1 MYILNEWGIRMFF
14 EIEASNKIAVQKATA
29 SYTYA
34 DLAADAAHIVSML
47 TLPQKGLVGIV
58 CRNDYKTI
66 VHYVAALQAGHAVML
81 LNDGIE
87 ADVLAQIVDR
97 YAPAFLLGAV
107 SHDAY
112 DEITEQFWKKR
123 VLPTY
128 DVHPQLALLLSTS
141 GTTGSPKYVRLSYQ
155 NIQANAESIVDY
167 LQITDEDRPVINL
180 PLSYS
185 YGISI
190 VNSHLQVG
198 ATMLL
203 TTKSVKLPSFWYF
216 LKEFEGTSIAGVPF
230 TYQMLNRL
238 GFFDMSL
245 PSLKV
250 MTQAGGH
257 LDTYLV
263 DKFNQYAMQTNRRF
277 YVMYGQTEASPRIA
291 YVPYD
296 RLADKIGTI
305 GVPIPG
311 GRFEVAE
318 NGELIYYGKNVMMG
332 YALGAEDLAKDDEY
346 GGRLATGDVATI
358 DDEGYATLIGR
369 LKSFIKIKG
378 LRINLHDVEKTI
390 AQKFGVTVACVG
402 NDTQL
407 VAVVVGANE
416 FVIQQFLTQ
425 RYTLHDS
432 QVAVY
437 SVEELPHLH
446 TGKLDYKAM
455 QQAYLT

>member
-1 MYILNEWGIRMFF
+1 MFY
-14 EIEASNKIAVQKATA
+14 EIEASDNIVVQKATA

-34 DLAADAAHIVSML
+34 DLVSDAAQLVSML
-47 TLPQKGLVGIV
+47 QLRQKAVVGIV

-81 LNDGIE
+81 LND
-87 ADVLAQIVDR
+87 DVAESVLHNIVNH

-107 SHDAY
+107 AHDAY
-112 DEITEQFWKKR
+112 EEITEQFWKKR
-123 VLPTY
+123 TLPTY
-128 DVHPQLALLLSTS
+128 EVHEDLALMLSTS
-141 GTTGSPKYVRLSYQ
+141 GTTGSPKYVRLSYE
-155 NIQANAESIVDY
+155 NIQTNAQSIVDY
-167 LQITDEDRPVINL
+167 LNITSADRPVINL

-203 TTKSVKLPSFWYF
+203 TSKSVKLPSFWYF
-216 LKEFEGTSIAGVPF
+216 LNEFKGTSIAGVPF

-238 GFFDMSL
+238 GFTDMDL
-245 PSLKV
+245 PSLQV

-257 LDTYLV
+257 LDAHLV
-263 DKFNQYAMQTNRRF
+263 DKFNQYAMHTGRRF
-277 YVMYGQTEASPRIA
+277 YVMYGQTEASPRMA

-305 GVPIPG
+305 GIPVPG
-311 GRFEVAE
+311 GRFELAE

-332 YALGAEDLAKDDEY
+332 YATAATDLAKGDEC

-369 LKSFIKIKG
+369 LKSFVKIKG

-390 AQKFGVTVACVG
+390 AHQFGVTVACVG
-402 NDTQL
+402 NDEKI
-407 VAVVVGANE
+407 VAIVVGSEEAAIRK
-416 FVIQQFLTQ
+416 FFLQ
-425 RYTLHDS
+425 RYKLQEAYIEVHR
-432 QVAVY
+432 
-437 SVEELPHLH
+437 VEELPHLH
-446 TGKLDYKAM
+446 TGKLDYKKM
-455 QQAYLT
+455 QRDYLT

>member
-1 MYILNEWGIRMFF
+1 MFF
-14 EIEASNKIAVQKATA
+14 EIEASDKIAVQKATA

-34 DLAADAAHIVSML
+34 DLAKDVAQVVSML
-47 TLPQKGLVGIV
+47 ALPEKAVVGIV

-81 LNDGIE
+81 LNDELEEG
-87 ADVLAQIVDR
+87 VLNNIVTY

-107 SHDAY
+107 AHDEY
-112 DEITEQFWKKR
+112 EEITDQFWKKR
-123 VLPTY
+123 ILPTY
-128 DVHPQLALLLSTS
+128 EVHKDLALMLSTS
-141 GTTGSPKYVRLSYQ
+141 GTTGSPKYVRLSYK
-155 NIQANAESIVDY
+155 NIQANAQSIVEY
-167 LQITDEDRPVINL
+167 LEITTEDRPVINL

-190 VNSHLQVG
+190 INSHLQVG

-203 TTKSVKLPSFWYF
+203 TSKSVKLPSFWYF
-216 LKEFEGTSIAGVPF
+216 LNEFKGTSIAGVPF
-230 TYQMLNRL
+230 TYQLLNRI
-238 GFFDMSL
+238 GFTDMDL
-245 PSLKV
+245 PSLQV

-263 DKFNQYAMQTNRRF
+263 NKMNQYAMRTGRRF

-305 GVPIPG
+305 GIPVPG
-311 GRFEVAE
+311 GRFELAE
-318 NGELIYYGKNVMMG
+318 DGELIYYGKNVMMG
-332 YALGAEDLAKDDEY
+332 YATGAADLAKGDEY

-369 LKSFIKIKG
+369 LKSFVKIKG

-390 AQKFGVTVACVG
+390 AQKFGLTTACVG
-402 NDTQL
+402 NDDKI
-407 VAVVVGANE
+407 VAVVVGGEEAH
-416 FVIQQFLTQ
+416 IQKFLAQ
-425 RYTLHDS
+425 RYKLHDS
-432 QVAVY
+432 HIDVH
-437 SVEELPHLH
+437 SVDELPHLH
-446 TGKLDYKAM
+446 TGKLDYKKM
-455 QQAYLT
+455 KCDYLT

>member
-1 MYILNEWGIRMFF
+1 MFF
-14 EIEASNKIAVQKATA
+14 EIEASDKIAVQKATA

-34 DLAADAAHIVSML
+34 DLVADAAQLVSML
-47 TLPQKGLVGIV
+47 QLRQKAVVGIV

-81 LNDGIE
+81 LND
-87 ADVLAQIVDR
+87 DVAESVLHNIVNH

-107 SHDAY
+107 AHDAY
-112 DEITEQFWKKR
+112 EEITEQFWKKR
-123 VLPTY
+123 ELPTY
-128 DVHPQLALLLSTS
+128 EVHQDLALLLSTS
-141 GTTGSPKYVRLSYQ
+141 GTTGSPKYVRLSYE
-155 NIQANAESIVDY
+155 NIQANAQSIVDY
-167 LQITDEDRPVINL
+167 LEITREDRPVINL

-203 TTKSVKLPSFWYF
+203 TSKSVKLPSFWYF
-216 LKEFEGTSIAGVPF
+216 LNEFQGTSIAGVPF
-230 TYQMLNRL
+230 TYQLLNRL
-238 GFFDMSL
+238 GFTDMNL
-245 PSLKV
+245 PSLRV

-257 LDTYLV
+257 LDAYLV
-263 DKFNQYAMQTNRRF
+263 DKFNQYAINTNRRF

-296 RLADKIGTI
+296 RLSDKIGTI
-305 GVPIPG
+305 GIPVPG
-311 GRFEVAE
+311 GRFELAE

-332 YALGAEDLAKDDEY
+332 YATAAADLVKGDEY

-369 LKSFIKIKG
+369 LKSFVKIKG

-390 AQKFGVTVACVG
+390 AHQFGVTVACVG
-402 NDTQL
+402 NDDKI
-407 VAVVVGANE
+407 VAVVVGGDAPRM
-416 FVIQQFLTQ
+416 QQFLMQ
-425 RYTLHDS
+425 RYKLQD
-432 QVAVY
+432 VYIDVY
-437 SVEELPHLH
+437 SVDELPHLH
-446 TGKLDYKAM
+446 TGKLDYKKL
-455 QQAYLT
+455 QHDYLT